1 MGAAGRGAASRPV
14 SDPVLSVTGDLLDE
28 DGGGP
33 VMVIDCDG
41 CAVRGLACGDCVV
54 SVVLGAPPAGVDLDD
69 DVRQALRVLADEGL
83 VPRLRVLPLAA
94 GQ

>member
-1 MGAAGRGAASRPV
+1 
-14 SDPVLSVTGDLLDE
+14 
-28 DGGGP
+28 
-33 VMVIDCDG
+33 MVIDCDG
-41 CAVRGLACGDCVV
+41 CTVRGLACGDCVV

>member
-1 MGAAGRGAASRPV
+1 V

-28 DGGGP
+28 DGGGS